1 MTAFTGVLSS
11 VIGALV
17 GAIVSKI
24 KTIKQ
29 QTEIERAEAEELRD
43 LVIQNTL
50 LTCRMAIYDDHFSID
65 EKIEAY
71 KIYKTHGGNHKTKIY
86 MDGVVGLDIDEYI
99 ANHPGK

>member
-1 MTAFTGVLSS
+1 MTAFTGILSS
-11 VIGALV
+11 VIGAIV

-29 QTEIERAEAEELRD
+29 RTEIEHAEAEELRD

-71 KIYKTHGGNHKTKIY
+71 KIYRTYGGNHKTKIY